1 MRRPGKAV
9 LCNSMRDSLA
19 DIKKAIETINR
30 TENLTIHLTD
40 PNAAI
45 SDEAPIVI

>member
-1 MRRPGKAV
+1 MEVA
-9 LCNSMRDSLA
+9 LCSSMGDSLA
-19 DIKKAIETINR
+19 GIKKAIETIDESKNPA
-30 TENLTIHLTD
+30 IHLTG

>member
-1 MRRPGKAV
+1 MRRPGKVA
-9 LCNSMRDSLA
+9 LCNSTRDLLTN
-19 DIKKAIETINR
+19 IKKAIEIINR
-30 TENLTIHLTD
+30 TKNLTIHLTD